1 MKIKNN
7 SVFSVLLI
15 AVLFFIN
22 GCSKYKESRNDAD
35 MDKQSVGSISNEK
48 LTAPESESKYITSN
62 ERQED
67 KLKTFMSRLIIRSGT
82 ISIETN
88 NFDESVK
95 KISGSALSFQGVI
108 SNTSSE
114 MNAGGKKQ
122 GSVSVRIPSDKF
134 DAFISEI
141 NETGRVISQNISGN
155 DVTEEYIDL
164 DARQK
169 TQKELE
175 RRLLELLSQKTAG
188 LSDVVEVEQKL
199 SGVRENIEK
208 TEGRMNFLKDQS
220 AFSTLTINLFEPSML
235 QTSSGGGF
243 FYEIEEG
250 FKNGLEGFTEI
261 LSSLITFVIAF
272 SPVIL
277 FLLIFTYLLKKY
289 FTNKKIKGLIN
300 KTF

>member
-7 SVFSVLLI
+7 PVFSILLI
-15 AVLFFIN
+15 AVLLFIN
-22 GCSKYKESRNDAD
+22 GCSKYKESRNTAD
-35 MDKQSVGSISNEK
+35 MYKQSTGTISNEK
-48 LTAPESESKYITSN
+48 FTAPESEAKYTASY

-67 KLKTFMSRLIIRSGT
+67 KLNNFMNRLIIRSGI

-88 NFDESVK
+88 NFDETVK
-95 KISGSALSFQGVI
+95 KISGAVLSFQGVV

-122 GSVSVRIPSDKF
+122 GSVTARIPSDKF

-141 NETGRVISQNISGN
+141 NETGRVMSQNISGN

-169 TQKELE
+169 TQRELE

-208 TEGRMNFLKDQS
+208 TEGRMKFLKDQS
-220 AFSTLTINLFEPSML
+220 AFSTLTVNLYEPSML

-250 FKNGLEGFTEI
+250 FKKGLEGFTEI
-261 LSSLITFVIAF
+261 LSSLVTFVIAF
-272 SPVIL
+272 SPVII
-277 FLLIFTYLLKKY
+277 FLLLFTYFLKKY
-289 FTNKKIKGLIN
+289 FANKKIKELIK
-300 KTF
+300 KTL

>member
-7 SVFSVLLI
+7 SVFSILLI
-15 AVLFFIN
+15 AVLLFIN
-22 GCSKYKESRNDAD
+22 GCSKYKESRNAVD

-48 LTAPESESKYITSN
+48 LTAPESETKYITSY

-67 KLKTFMSRLIIRSGT
+67 KLKSFMNRLIIRSGT
-82 ISIETN
+82 LSIETN

-95 KISGSALSFQGVI
+95 KISVAVLNFQGVI
-108 SNTSSE
+108 SNSSSE

-141 NETGRVISQNISGN
+141 NETGRVMSQNISGN

-169 TQKELE
+169 TQRELE

-188 LSDVVEVEQKL
+188 LSDVVQVEQKL

-208 TEGRMNFLKDQS
+208 TEGRMKFLKDQS
-220 AFSTLTINLFEPSML
+220 EFSTLTVNLFEPSML

-250 FKNGLEGFTEI
+250 FKKGLEGFTEI
-261 LSSLITFVIAF
+261 LSSLVTFVIAF
-272 SPVIL
+272 SPVII
-277 FLLIFTYLLKKY
+277 FLLLFIYLLKKY
-289 FTNKKIKGLIN
+289 FADKKIKELIN
-300 KTF
+300 KTL